1 MPGRRQA
8 SIVRALAKINLAR
21 LGDQNNDLRRCLVQ
35 HLDCDWHG
43 DEARTVNLFVD
54 VKSRKRGSIV
64 LEVGRRWAE
73 PIALRQKAIRVRSSV
88 DNRIDLD
95 QCSCR
100 LPLATEAY
108 GPTNAFDAME
118 RRLRNPLGSF
128 RISGGEGRLRRY
140 ALKALAVLATNTD
153 RQEQVWRAAQEL
165 IVTAE
170 RQDSVAVAEV
180 GFRLSERGFAPNL
193 PWASMAYSAD
203 REMRQLAAA
212 MLPFLSEIDYEAA
225 ESLSRDAVTNVR
237 CELAISLSKL
247 AERAAG
253 TEESQRERV
262 APLIGGM
269 RDDSSHRVRSA
280 LPQP

>member
-1 MPGRRQA
+1 
-8 SIVRALAKINLAR
+8 
-21 LGDQNNDLRRCLVQ
+21 
-35 HLDCDWHG
+35 
-43 DEARTVNLFVD
+43 
-54 VKSRKRGSIV
+54 
-64 LEVGRRWAE
+64 
-73 PIALRQKAIRVRSSV
+73 
-88 DNRIDLD
+88 
-95 QCSCR
+95 
-100 LPLATEAY
+100 
-108 GPTNAFDAME
+108 
-118 RRLRNPLGSF
+118 
-128 RISGGEGRLRRY
+128 
-140 ALKALAVLATNTD
+140 
-153 RQEQVWRAAQEL
+153 
-165 IVTAE
+165 
-170 RQDSVAVAEV
+170 
-180 GFRLSERGFAPNL
+180 
-193 PWASMAYSAD
+193 MAYSAD